1 MSQSSDEFVA
11 DPWAWLREVDTAAAP
26 DFSSFSIVAAVIGS
40 GGDADRCREA
50 VDAQDVVVDEIVA
63 ELTPDLAGDWI
74 WVVPDDVVPA
84 SNALST
90 LLARVL
96 KQPDGAVFGCLLIE
110 PRRRGAGRLVS
121 DWAQTISGSGR
132 VRLLTEPGELYQG
145 QLAAGPV
152 LGVPA
157 AGMLVRGDVWRF
169 LGGFNELLPRNLWG
183 LDLGWRANLTGYV
196 VVADPE
202 AQLTNYAG
210 FTDPVEDR
218 AAGLALRLAH
228 SRRPLRWLVGLRLAL
243 STVLVGLGYLLG
255 KDPDR
260 ASEEFRGLARWIS
273 DSRLRRSL
281 NTQLAALPIKA
292 SGQVRTRSLLPDR
305 GSGVRRAVSLTAARF
320 LGWLETFT
328 DTGSRASIDEMTG
341 DDFAERGAPSQ
352 RIPVVLIGVV
362 ALLIGALLAARNSY
376 GGGELTGS
384 QLLAAPGSWLDLVN
398 AYLQP
403 VAGSAGAG
411 APWAALTGVFSLIT
425 LGNPAWL
432 VTVVLVLAVPLAW
445 LTSFRLARQLVNDH
459 VLAALAAL
467 GYALTPAL
475 IGGLNA
481 ASFGLATFA
490 ILVPVFGYSLRTW
503 LRDGRWSWRAAGA
516 VGFWLLLACS
526 LFPLV
531 WGMALVVAVV
541 SAVRAGRIKAWLQWM
556 LVLAAPLLLFV
567 SPWGASVLRFPG
579 RLLTGIEPA
588 LAPTDPVPAWTLVV
602 GQSGSGTA
610 PLWLGIGFF
619 SVCWAAGFLG
629 AVRRPAVSLP
639 AVLIAV
645 VCVGAAVAVTRF
657 VVQVPPGEWVRP
669 QAQEWQLLLV
679 GALLLAAV
687 LGLDGI
693 LSDLT
698 GSVLGVR
705 HLATLGIALLS
716 VGALLVATGWW
727 VLAGQLGLT
736 RGDPDIVPAFVR
748 NAQVGPTPG
757 RTLAMVSEEGRI
769 RWALLEGDFAR
780 LGDTERG
787 SSFGGDQAAQSLA
800 ASVATRLLSDSADD
814 EILPDL
820 VRLGVT
826 YVSLAGGEPAQRI
839 SINNTPGLGLGT
851 GNDEQFVWPVPD
863 SARATIVGADG
874 ARTVTGPGA
883 QVQAGDPGRVLQ
895 LAEPAD
901 PRWVVQVGDTVLA
914 RTDGSTPGTAF
925 SLGGAGGVLAYTID
939 DGNRWWA
946 WVQLAGIAV
955 LALVAAPSVRRRPEL
970 APRRIAGGDR

>member
-1 MSQSSDEFVA
+1 VSQTSDEFVA
-11 DPWAWLREVDTAAAP
+11 DPWAWLRDVDQEAAP
-26 DFSSFSIVAAVIGS
+26 DFSSFNVVAAVIGS
-40 GGDADRCREA
+40 GGDDARCRA
-50 VDAQDVVVDEIVA
+50 ALDAQDVAVDEIVT
-63 ELTPDLAGDWI
+63 ELDADTAGDWI
-74 WVVPDDVVPA
+74 WVVPDDTTPA
-84 SNALST
+84 PTALST
-90 LLARVL
+90 LLTRVL

-169 LGGFNELLPRNLWG
+169 LGGFNERLPRNLWG
-183 LDLGWRANLTGYV
+183 LDLGWRANLTGYL

-210 FTDPVEDR
+210 FGDPVDDR

-228 SRRPLRWLVGLRLAL
+228 SRRPLRWLVALRLAL
-243 STVLVGLGYLLG
+243 ATVAVGLGYLLG

-260 ASEEFRGLARWIS
+260 ASEEFRGLARWIG
-273 DSRLRRSL
+273 DRELRRSL
-281 NTQLAALPIKA
+281 NAQLTTLPIKA
-292 SGQVRTRSLLPDR
+292 SGQARTRGLLPAR
-305 GSGVRRAVSLTAARF
+305 GSGLRRAFSLTAARF

-328 DTGSRASIDEMTG
+328 ETGSGASIDEMTG

-362 ALLIGALLAARNSY
+362 ALVLGALLAARNSY
-376 GGGELTGS
+376 GGGELTGG
-384 QLLAAPGSWLDLVN
+384 QLLAAPESWIDLVN
-398 AYLQP
+398 GYLTP

-411 APWAALTGVFSLIT
+411 APWAALTGVFSLLT
-425 LGNPAWL
+425 LGNPDWL
-432 VTVVLVLAVPLAW
+432 VTLVLVLAVPLAW
-445 LTSFRLARQLVNDH
+445 LTSYRLARQLVNDH
-459 VLAALAAL
+459 VLAALGAL

-475 IGGLNA
+475 IGGLNT

-490 ILVPVFGYSLRTW
+490 ILVPVLGYSLRTW
-503 LRDGRWSWRAAGA
+503 LRDGHWSWRAAGA

-526 LFPLV
+526 LVPLV
-531 WGMALVVAVV
+531 WAIALLAAVV
-541 SAVRAGRIKAWLQWM
+541 SAARAGRVKAWLQWM
-556 LVLAAPLLLFV
+556 LVLASPLLLFV
-567 SPWGASVLRFPG
+567 SPWGESVLRFPG

-588 LAPTDPVPAWTLVV
+588 LAPTDPVPAWTLLV

-619 SVCWAAGFLG
+619 AVCWVAGFAG
-629 AVRRPAVSLP
+629 AVRRPSVSLP
-639 AVLIAV
+639 ALALAV
-645 VCVGAAVAVTRF
+645 TSIIAAVAVTRF
-657 VVQVPPGEWVRP
+657 VVQVPPGTWVRP
-669 QAQEWQLLLV
+669 QAQEWQLLV
-679 GALLLAAV
+679 AGGLLLAAV

-693 LSDLT
+693 LSELS
-698 GSVLGVR
+698 GAVLGVR
-705 HLATLGIALLS
+705 HLLTLGIAILS
-716 VGALLVATGWW
+716 IAALVVATGWW
-727 VLAGQLGLT
+727 ALAGQLGLT
-736 RGDPDIVPAFVR
+736 RGETGVVPAFVR

-757 RTLAMVSEEGRI
+757 RTLALVSEEGRI

-787 SSFGGDQAAQSLA
+787 SAFGGSQEAQSLA

-820 VRLGVT
+820 VGLGVS

-851 GNDEQFVWPVPD
+851 GNDQQFVWPVPD
-863 SARATIVGADG
+863 SARAMVVDAEGQ
-874 ARTVTGPGA
+874 RTVTGPGA
-883 QVQAGDPGRVLQ
+883 QISAGGSDRVLR

-901 PRWVVQVGDTVLA
+901 PRWVVRVGDTAL
-914 RTDGSTPGTAF
+914 TGTQSTPPGTAF
-925 SLGGAGGVLAYTID
+925 SLGAASGTLTYGLD
-939 DGNRWWA
+939 DGTRWWA
-946 WVQLAGIAV
+946 WVQLAGLAL
-955 LALVAAPSVRRRPEL
+955 LALVAAPSVRRRPQL
-970 APRRIAGGDR
+970 APRRIAGGAR